1 MDKASNGILKKL
13 LKNYNFLLEY
23 LKLKRFCFQQ
33 LEIPSYLASNEY
45 AMKEDVS
52 SLLHEIETLYPEVK
66 FDLRFLIKN
75 MKNFRQK
82 VASLLQKIEPLYLAK
97 RKLIVSSIIDE
108 IIGWSVSPVEQTLND
123 KQYNVRKNDKRS
135 K

>member
-1 MDKASNGILKKL
+1 
-13 LKNYNFLLEY
+13 
-23 LKLKRFCFQQ
+23 
-33 LEIPSYLASNEY
+33 
-45 AMKEDVS
+45 MKEDVS

-108 IIGWSVSPVEQTLND
+108 IIGWSVSSVEPTLND
-123 KQYNVRKNDKRS
+123 KQYNERKNDKEVNEN
-135 K
+135 KKIKK